1 MALIAAKLSGW
12 ASYFDLD
19 ADVDPESVKDECAVY
34 AAHDKEY
41 LAKLEYISPRQ
52 VRASP
57 AEEIDAGEFYVQ
69 LEGLKSTDGAAL
81 SSGSMNFGPGRVG
94 YT

>member
-1 MALIAAKLSGW
+1 MALTATKLSGW

-34 AAHDKEY
+34 TAHDKEY
-41 LAKLEYISPRQ
+41 LAKLKLVAPGQ

-57 AEEIDAGEFYVQ
+57 AEAIDAGEFYVR
-69 LEGLKSTDGAAL
+69 LEGLKSTDGAPL
-81 SSGSMNFGPGRVG
+81 SSGTMMFGPGRVG